1 MQNATVPG
9 WLPGQLHTTW
19 EFLAAY
25 PLALSASVAVVGIC
39 LAVLVRWILLY
50 AVMNGVRRLPGELA
64 DKLLRIVAN
73 VGALVIGYAALAV
86 AVQVLEIGDTAESI
100 ITRVL
105 LSVLILQLMRNGMRA
120 GHVGLEVLSVIRDR
134 FPIVEERTMP
144 LFDLLVNVL
153 VIAIAAYAL
162 LMVWNIDPTAW
173 LASAG
178 VIGIAVGFA
187 ARETLANLFSGFFII
202 ADQPYKVGDYVVFDT
217 GERGE
222 VTKVGMRSTR
232 IMTRDDVE
240 VIMPNSAMA
249 NNKIVNESGGRWERF
264 RIRLKIGVAYG
275 SDVDEVCELLEKVA
289 SEHDAARTHARF
301 RRLFAGFRAAV
312 LGRRTVAAR
321 AGHPRAVHEGLQGTR
336 PRLHRNPVPAARC
349 LGAGLGDGRQ
359 NGVTG
364 PVPSSAAVEQ
374 RFRGFGASGFRF
386 PVSGFGKR

>member
-1 MQNATVPG
+1 MENATVPA
-9 WLPGQLHTTW
+9 WLPEQLHATW
-19 EFLAAY
+19 KFLAAY
-25 PLALSASVAVVGIC
+25 PLALSATVAVVGIC

-222 VTKVGMRSTR
+222 V
-232 IMTRDDVE
+232 
-240 VIMPNSAMA
+240 
-249 NNKIVNESGGRWERF
+249 
-264 RIRLKIGVAYG
+264 
-275 SDVDEVCELLEKVA
+275 
-289 SEHDAARTHARF
+289 
-301 RRLFAGFRAAV
+301 
-312 LGRRTVAAR
+312 
-321 AGHPRAVHEGLQGTR
+321 
-336 PRLHRNPVPAARC
+336 
-349 LGAGLGDGRQ
+349 
-359 NGVTG
+359 
-364 PVPSSAAVEQ
+364 
-374 RFRGFGASGFRF
+374 
-386 PVSGFGKR
+386 